1 MLAESCV
8 ETPAPYERGDRTRA
22 AMAAERGISTRQL
35 RRRLAMER
43 ETAERAAMER
53 ARRDERAREDEDD
66 LPLVALTT
74 DPTRERG
81 EWYLLDSS
89 APKIDMDGRCITSV
103 ESGRVRIGDHSGRR
117 MLVRSVN
124 GGRPV
129 DRTGNKNHKPD
140 PDGLKGGVG

>member
-1 MLAESCV
+1 MLAAPSQ
-8 ETPAPYERGDRTRA
+8 TPDPYERSAKSRA

-43 ETAERAAMER
+43 ETAERAARER
-53 ARRDERAREDEDD
+53 ARREERAREDEDD

-89 APKIDMDGRCITSV
+89 SPKIDMDGRCITSV

-117 MLVRSVN
+117 TLVRSVN
-124 GGRPV
+124 GGAPIE
-129 DRTGNKNHKPD
+129 RTGNKSCKPD
-140 PDGLKGGVG
+140 PSGLKGGKG